1 MDGSLRAITASN
13 QVGLKDLVLS
23 HAREWHRAT
32 LRVQIVSSASERKVK
47 NRKTYAFWQ
56 TNNGIH
62 CAVALKEVATVWIV
76 ALAHQLDI
84 LI

>member
-1 MDGSLRAITASN
+1 MKEKIEN
-13 QVGLKDLVLS
+13 
-23 HAREWHRAT
+23 
-32 LRVQIVSSASERKVK
+32 I
-47 NRKTYAFWQ
+47 KTYAFWQ

-62 CAVALKEVATVWIV
+62 CAVTLKEVATIWIV